1 VLSLFV
7 VSFSAGNFHR
17 TMASGTFSPSAAAK
31 IFPFE
36 RTVDV
41 AAPNPDASR
50 MALGPIIL
58 HRFPRP
64 PSCAR
69 QRSSLALV

>member
-17 TMASGTFSPSAAAK
+17 TMASGTFTPSAAAK
-31 IFPFE
+31 IFPFK

-41 AAPNPDASR
+41 AASNPDASR

-58 HRFPRP
+58 HRLPRP
-64 PSCAR
+64 SSCAR
-69 QRSSLALV
+69 QRSSLPLV